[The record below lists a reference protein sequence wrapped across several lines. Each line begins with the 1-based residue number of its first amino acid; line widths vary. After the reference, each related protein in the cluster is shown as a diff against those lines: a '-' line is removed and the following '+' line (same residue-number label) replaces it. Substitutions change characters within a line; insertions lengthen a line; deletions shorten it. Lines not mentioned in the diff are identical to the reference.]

1 MNRSLFAL
9 PLAALFAAMSIITGL
24 AITIASPAV
33 ADAQDSTSA
42 SLSLNV
48 SESSADQTFR
58 TVAVALDP
66 GLSGLAALGG
76 SLTFDPA
83 NVTVSSCALSEV
95 GACNV
100 IDGEVLFSVFNLARL
115 PANEQLMTINF
126 EPTTASAANTVFAVA
141 ATTAVNN
148 RGEAIGAVAG
158 NSIDVQIFT
167 PTYGSLTGSVVQAA
181 TTAGIYALDVCVV
194 SDSSGAETCTT
205 TTGLG
210 TWRIDELATGTYA
223 VVVNDSTDTYDGVVL
238 SGFVREDEVS
248 VVEDAVL
255 EYFTDQTTEEAAEET
270 TDETT
275 EESGQDGEDVS
286 VTDPVPSENI
296 PAGAIVP
303 TAPIEVTYGASIS
316 GRITGLRT
324 EVAIEAA
331 QVCATQPLVLHQSCA
346 TTDANGAFTL
356 TGLSAGNYWVEVV
369 DALGQS
375 EQTRPRLVGVV
386 GDNVART
393 GVNINLAAIAG

>member
-1 MNRSLFAL
+1 
-9 PLAALFAAMSIITGL
+9 MSIVTGL

-76 SLTFDPA
+76 SLTFDTA

-148 RGEAIGAVAG
+148 RGEAIGAVTG

-194 SDSSGAETCTT
+194 SDASGAETCTT

-210 TWRIDELATGTYA
+210 TWRIDQLATGTYA
-223 VVVNDSTDTYDGVVL
+223 VVVTDSTDTYDGVVL

-270 TDETT
+270 T
-275 EESGQDGEDVS
+275 EESGEDGEDGEDVS
-286 VTDPVPSENI
+286 VTDPVPSEKI

-303 TAPIEVTYGASIS
+303 TAPIEVTYGASIA

-324 EVAIEAA
+324 EAAIEAA

-346 TTDANGAFTL
+346 TTDANGEFTL
-356 TGLSAGNYWVEVV
+356 TDLSAGNYWVEVV

-393 GVNINLAAIAG
+393 GVNITLAAIAG

>member
-9 PLAALFAAMSIITGL
+9 PLVALFAAMSIVTGL

-76 SLTFDPA
+76 SLTFDTA

-148 RGEAIGAVAG
+148 RGEAIGAVTG

-194 SDSSGAETCTT
+194 SDASGAETCTT

-210 TWRIDELATGTYA
+210 TWRIDQLATGTYA
-223 VVVNDSTDTYDGVVL
+223 VVVTDSTDTYDGVVL

-270 TDETT
+270 T
-275 EESGQDGEDVS
+275 EESGEDGEDGEDVS
-286 VTDPVPSENI
+286 VTDPVPSEKI

-324 EVAIEAA
+324 EAAIEAA

-346 TTDANGAFTL
+346 TTDANGEFTL
-356 TGLSAGNYWVEVV
+356 TDLSAGNYWVEVV

-393 GVNINLAAIAG
+393 GVNITLAAIAG